1 MEPWLQSLISV
12 VIAVMASSG
21 FWTLVIKKSESKDVR
36 TQILLGLAHDRIMT
50 LGQTYIDRGYITMDE
65 YDDLNKYLYT
75 PYKKLGGNGT
85 AERMMTE
92 IDRLPL
98 CSLGNQIKKG
108 ENHGA

>member
-1 MEPWLQSLISV
+1 MEPWLSSIISV
-12 VIAVMASSG
+12 VLAVLASSG

-50 LGQTYIDRGYITMDE
+50 LGETYIARGYITMDE

-85 AERMMTE
+85 AERMMAE
-92 IDRLPL
+92 IDKLPL
-98 CSLGNQIKKG
+98 STIDKIRMKG
-108 ENHGA
+108 DR